1 MEETVFTFR
10 WRNLEDRLFY
20 ERRYDSLNLVWLG
33 VIGTKADA
41 STSLSSFG
49 LGKFILSYTMRKK
62 IVEVVCL

>member
-20 ERRYDSLNLVWLG
+20 EQRYDSLNLVWLG